1 MSLLVFFV
9 FALQCMS
16 TLAIARRETNSWK
29 WPAVMWGY
37 MFVLAWVSSFV
48 VYQGGRLL
56 GWG

>member
-1 MSLLVFFV
+1 
-9 FALQCMS
+9 MS

-29 WPAVMWGY
+29 WPAVMWLY
-37 MFVLAWVSSFV
+37 MFGLAWGSAFV